1 MNLSP
6 TSEPSSDEE
15 VHTSAVAIKLES
27 HLPFEPTSL
36 VATRVL
42 FEKGEKETPQEKRV
56 TMSKSRKKAFVCGV
70 GTMNH
75 GDHLL
80 QALVGLKPSPG
91 SQRPFVLVFTS
102 HPMLFADASVFRTID
117 TGHAAQFVL
126 EDQVG
131 PELFDEPREMGLV
144 PLNHARLL
152 SEATS
157 FCVYARIPWVNLD
170 VLDTKRWDNYALAEI
185 PRICSS
191 TIALTTNSE
200 ELGDLIE
207 AWCKTP
213 SHVSQSSQDDPER
226 HFDELSSLE
235 FVQQLAE
242 IGEHFHL
249 EAMTHAAFPAEA
261 VQEHEEDTFDA
272 IESQEDLGVQD
283 PAPQLVSEETFLD
296 TVEVPGLP
304 LEEAKRREAWKKL
317 PQRVRIAVRRLRR
330 QFGHCPRNVLISMLQ
345 AAKIDKRYIEACK
358 LHRCM
363 ACETTAPKKGS
374 HKTSLPYEYK
384 FNHTLGIDILEVQDS
399 MGRRYSI
406 LNLICLGTTFQQ
418 AVLLKE
424 GKNPTSSQVLR
435 ALMNRWVSWGG
446 NPVELACDRGL
457 HNRGVLAKYCGE
469 NNIQVRHAPLE
480 CPEAIGRV
488 ERHGGILK
496 AMYKKVAV
504 EVQPMGPDDVEKI
517 LNECCQVK
525 NTSTRVGGFSPT
537 QWIFWFRPTCSR
549 QFDE

>member
-1 MNLSP
+1 
-6 TSEPSSDEE
+6 
-15 VHTSAVAIKLES
+15 
-27 HLPFEPTSL
+27 
-36 VATRVL
+36 
-42 FEKGEKETPQEKRV
+42 
-56 TMSKSRKKAFVCGV
+56 
-70 GTMNH
+70 MNH

-157 FCVYARIPWVNLD
+157 FCEYARIPWVNLD
-170 VLDTKRWDNYALAEI
+170 VLDTKRWDNYALSEI

-213 SHVSQSSQDDPER
+213 SHLSQSSQDDPER
-226 HFDELSSLE
+226 HFDELFSLE
-235 FVQQLAE
+235 FAQQLAE

-249 EAMTHAAFPAEA
+249 EAVTHAAFPAEA

-283 PAPQLVSEETFLD
+283 PVEQLVSEETFLD

-304 LEEAKRREAWKKL
+304 LEEAKRHEAWKKL
-317 PQRVRIAVRRLRR
+317 PQRVRIAVRRLHR
-330 QFGHCPRNVLISMLQ
+330 QFGHCPRNVLVSVLQ

-358 LHRCM
+358 ILRCNVKPPHHRRV
-363 ACETTAPKKGS
+363 
-374 HKTSLPYEYK
+374 
-384 FNHTLGIDILEVQDS
+384 HTRPHCHMS
-399 MGRRYSI
+399 
-406 LNLICLGTTFQQ
+406 
-418 AVLLKE
+418 
-424 GKNPTSSQVLR
+424 TSSTT
-435 ALMNRWVSWGG
+435 
-446 NPVELACDRGL
+446 P
-457 HNRGVLAKYCGE
+457 
-469 NNIQVRHAPLE
+469 
-480 CPEAIGRV
+480 
-488 ERHGGILK
+488 
-496 AMYKKVAV
+496 
-504 EVQPMGPDDVEKI
+504 
-517 LNECCQVK
+517 
-525 NTSTRVGGFSPT
+525 
-537 QWIFWFRPTCSR
+537 
-549 QFDE
+549 

>member
-1 MNLSP
+1 MGDLSSFWGAEEIHPWVRSDVYSIRFQASISPEELDKVVESCNEHDRMTWIGSDAAPQKEKVRMQIRVRGSVNSTTSKFPRWMSDWRKSTYARERGDSWRMVEHEVPVHHTTPLYHPSHDLIVLLQAPYPFDRDFQHESRGRKRGTRTERRGYPAIRIRRTPPQPPRPSREASSYSNTIETTSTVEGSNTTSSADSPQKKGSASIGNVPLQESGDAAVNLSP

-70 GTMNH
+70 ETMNH

-157 FCVYARIPWVNLD
+157 FCEYARIPWVNLD

-213 SHVSQSSQDDPER
+213 SHLSQSSQDDPER
-226 HFDELSSLE
+226 HFDELFSLE
-235 FVQQLAE
+235 FAQQLAE

-249 EAMTHAAFPAEA
+249 EAVTHAAFPAEA

-283 PAPQLVSEETFLD
+283 PVEQLVSEETFLD
-296 TVEVPGLP
+296 TVDVPGLP
-304 LEEAKRREAWKKL
+304 LEEAKR
-317 PQRVRIAVRRLRR
+317 
-330 QFGHCPRNVLISMLQ
+330 H
-345 AAKIDKRYIEACK
+345 
-358 LHRCM
+358 
-363 ACETTAPKKGS
+363 
-374 HKTSLPYEYK
+374 
-384 FNHTLGIDILEVQDS
+384 
-399 MGRRYSI
+399 
-406 LNLICLGTTFQQ
+406 
-418 AVLLKE
+418 E
-424 GKNPTSSQVLR
+424 G
-435 ALMNRWVSWGG
+435 
-446 NPVELACDRGL
+446 
-457 HNRGVLAKYCGE
+457 
-469 NNIQVRHAPLE
+469 
-480 CPEAIGRV
+480 
-488 ERHGGILK
+488 
-496 AMYKKVAV
+496 
-504 EVQPMGPDDVEKI
+504 
-517 LNECCQVK
+517 
-525 NTSTRVGGFSPT
+525 
-537 QWIFWFRPTCSR
+537 
-549 QFDE
+549 

>member
-1 MNLSP
+1 MQESGDAAVNLSP

-157 FCVYARIPWVNLD
+157 FCEYARIPWVNLD

-226 HFDELSSLE
+226 HFDELFSLE

-283 PAPQLVSEETFLD
+283 PA
-296 TVEVPGLP
+296 G
-304 LEEAKRREAWKKL
+304 
-317 PQRVRIAVRRLRR
+317 
-330 QFGHCPRNVLISMLQ
+330 
-345 AAKIDKRYIEACK
+345 AAC
-358 LHRCM
+358 
-363 ACETTAPKKGS
+363 
-374 HKTSLPYEYK
+374 
-384 FNHTLGIDILEVQDS
+384 V
-399 MGRRYSI
+399 
-406 LNLICLGTTFQQ
+406 
-418 AVLLKE
+418 
-424 GKNPTSSQVLR
+424 
-435 ALMNRWVSWGG
+435 
-446 NPVELACDRGL
+446 
-457 HNRGVLAKYCGE
+457 
-469 NNIQVRHAPLE
+469 
-480 CPEAIGRV
+480 
-488 ERHGGILK
+488 
-496 AMYKKVAV
+496 
-504 EVQPMGPDDVEKI
+504 
-517 LNECCQVK
+517 
-525 NTSTRVGGFSPT
+525 
-537 QWIFWFRPTCSR
+537 
-549 QFDE
+549 